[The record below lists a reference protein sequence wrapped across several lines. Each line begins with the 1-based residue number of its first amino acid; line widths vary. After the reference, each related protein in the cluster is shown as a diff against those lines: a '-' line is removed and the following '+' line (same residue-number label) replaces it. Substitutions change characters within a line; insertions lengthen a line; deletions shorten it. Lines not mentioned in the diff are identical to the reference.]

1 MLDDAQRRK
10 QKGLSRITNEIK
22 GYDTNKK
29 IISIAAKNIENAG
42 LDEYIKVAHRSI
54 ESISDVNEKSGLFI
68 VNPPYG
74 ERLGENQN
82 LHKLYF
88 LVGEVLKQ
96 IFQIV
101 AQEYLQQM
109 RNLLGKWIY
118 HPQKSINLIMDQ

>member
-1 MLDDAQRRK
+1 MTPREEN
-10 QKGLSRITNEIK
+10 KGLSRITNEIK

-74 ERLGENQN
+74 ERLG
-82 LHKLYF
+82 
-88 LVGEVLKQ
+88 
-96 IFQIV
+96 
-101 AQEYLQQM
+101 
-109 RNLLGKWIY
+109 
-118 HPQKSINLIMDQ
+118 KSKSSQALFFGR